1 MSMFLNEHHRQMVE
15 DSWKRCLSLGVD
27 PEGKPRCVSSS
38 ELEHLRKKNHTFL
51 RVAIPF
57 INSLLMPEQ
66 DFIMGINEENGCI
79 LEVFGS
85 YELVRRVQSFHI
97 RPGAVWTEESIGTNA
112 IGTSIVLN
120 KPVLIRKEE
129 HFHRSQRSMICF
141 SAPICDGQ
149 GHYLG
154 ALSVGSN
161 KELDPVVINMV
172 KAAARA
178 IEKEL
183 HLTQQNQE
191 LELLNNVLFES
202 SHRLMLM
209 VSRDGRVLRANR
221 KMLQEI
227 PGAVGRHV
235 GELFPDEEESVAT
248 ILLESMEKEIEYV
261 DREIQVSLQAVPV
274 QKKYFTI
281 DTRLIRNHRNQV
293 TGVVGTMRD
302 ITEKKQMDRH
312 MIQNEKLI
320 ALGQLAAGLAHEIR
334 NPLTSS
340 LGFLQLLKNGDL
352 ECKKDYLELIYHEMK
367 RINSLLTEFVMLS
380 KPIAPMRKAVDLSDL
395 LQNVVSFLQ
404 PQALLHNVQ
413 LSYLPLTPLPI
424 VNIDAK
430 QMKQV
435 LLNVIKNAIEASG
448 VVEVVLLG
456 ECREEDIHIEVR
468 DNGSGIPRGILDQ
481 IFNPFY
487 TTKDEGTGLGLPISL
502 QIVQNHGGHMTVE
515 SEEGKGTSVHIF
527 LPLSAVQVEAIPAML
542 CTVDREAEKTV

>member
-1 MSMFLNEHHRQMVE
+1 MRMDFHDRRRQMVE
-15 DSWKRCLSLGVD
+15 DSWKRCLTSGVD
-27 PEGKPRCVSSS
+27 PDGEPLCVSDQ
-38 ELEHLRKKNHTFL
+38 ELEHLRQKNQTFL
-51 RVAIPF
+51 QVSIPF

-85 YELVRRVQSFHI
+85 SELVRQAAAFHI

-112 IGTSIVLN
+112 IGTGIVLN
-120 KPVLIRKEE
+120 KPVIIRKEE
-129 HFHRSQRSMICF
+129 HYHRLQRSFICF

-149 GHYLG
+149 GNYMG
-154 ALSVGSN
+154 ALSVGSD

-183 HLTQQNQE
+183 HLTQQNRE
-191 LELLNNVLFES
+191 LEFLNDFLFEGS
-202 SHRLMLM
+202 YRYMLM
-209 VSRDGRVLRANR
+209 VSRDGRVLRAN
-221 KMLQEI
+221 KMMMQEI
-227 PGAVGRHV
+227 PDIVGKHIS
-235 GELFPDEEESVAT
+235 ELFPDEEESIAT

-261 DREIQVSLQAVPV
+261 DREIQVVVQQIPV
-274 QKKYFTI
+274 QKKYFTV
-281 DTRLIRNHRNQV
+281 DTRLIRNHRNL

-302 ITEKKQMDRH
+302 ITEKKQLERH
-312 MIQNEKLI
+312 ILQNEKLI

-340 LGFLQLLKNGDL
+340 LGFLQLLTSGDL
-352 ECKKDYLELIYHEMK
+352 ECKKEYLDLIFHELK

-380 KPIAPMRKAVDLSDL
+380 KPIAPMRKAVALSDV
-395 LQNVVSFLQ
+395 LQNVITFLQ

-413 LSYLPLTPLPI
+413 LSYKQLTPLPV

-435 LLNVIKNAIEASG
+435 LLNVIKNAIEATG
-448 VVEVVLLG
+448 VEKVVLLG
-456 ECREEDIHIEVR
+456 ECREDHIHIEVR
-468 DNGSGIPRGILDQ
+468 DDGSGIPPGVLDQ

-487 TTKDEGTGLGLPISL
+487 STKDEGTGLGLPISL

-515 SEEGKGTSVHIF
+515 SEEGKGTAVHIC
-527 LPLSAVQVEAIPAML
+527 LPLSAVNVQDGVAMQ
-542 CTVDREAEKTV
+542 CSVDTRAGKPV